1 MRSPYLLRP
10 LGTDNRLS
18 QQQRP
23 LLGTPSAAGGRLS
36 PPSPPPR
43 ELPLERRLA
52 LARELVIGKI
62 ANGRVVL
69 QMLTSRAPC
78 SNHLRGLE
86 ERRRKSISAALA
98 GQGDLKRTAR
108 P

>member
-1 MRSPYLLRP
+1 
-10 LGTDNRLS
+10 
-18 QQQRP
+18 
-23 LLGTPSAAGGRLS
+23 
-36 PPSPPPR
+36 
-43 ELPLERRLA
+43 
-52 LARELVIGKI
+52 VIGKI

-86 ERRRKSISAALA
+86 GAAA
-98 GQGDLKRTAR
+98 AIYFRSPGRTGDLKRTAR

>member
-10 LGTDNRLS
+10 LGTDDRLS

-86 ERRRKSISAALA
+86 GAAA
-98 GQGDLKRTAR
+98 AIYFRSPGRTGDLKRTAR

>member
-1 MRSPYLLRP
+1 L
-10 LGTDNRLS
+10 
-18 QQQRP
+18 
-23 LLGTPSAAGGRLS
+23 GRLQ
-36 PPSPPPR
+36 PLEGGYR
-43 ELPLERRLA
+43 HRARRQAELPLERRLT
-52 LARELVIGKI
+52 LARERVSGKI